1 MKEGRKRCPG
11 CVRLGA
17 TSQSEI
23 SNGNPNVTLYI
34 ISSYAATW
42 QLSHIMTPKTLSH
55 KSLMGSP
62 STHLEWGPQLGFPLF
77 RQSKYGP
84 KRKL

>member
-1 MKEGRKRCPG
+1 MKKGIKRCPG
-11 CVRLGA
+11 CVRLP
-17 TSQSEI
+17 SQSEI